1 MVITM
6 VVVIGITLELVIITL
21 VVITIV
27 EGVSIVATSEIAV
40 VVILGVSMV
49 ATGEIAVVVI
59 LIIKTGIVVST
70 DSWDVIIIALVGTSD
85 TDKLPPFMTL
95 GLVAIVFDIITVGMN
110 VSLVGEAI
118 GDNITLISTLTV
130 LLITLELFCAA
141 VFK

>member
-1 MVITM
+1 MVITT
-6 VVVIGITLELVIITL
+6 VVIISITLELVIITF
-21 VVITIV
+21 VVIIIV
-27 EGVSIVATSEIAV
+27 E
-40 VVILGVSMV
+40 GVSMV

-85 TDKLPPFMTL
+85 TDKLPPFMIL

-110 VSLVGEAI
+110 VSLVDEVI
-118 GDNITLISTLTV
+118 DDNITLISTLTV